1 MNKEMIVG
9 IVMEL
14 NPLHNGHKYL
24 IEKIK
29 NDYPNTKIVVI
40 TSGYFTM
47 RGEVS
52 ILSKDEKVKQLLK
65 LGIDLILEL
74 PIDQTLNSA
83 EMFAEKAI
91 NILSC
96 VGITHLAFGTENA
109 SIDEFLEIVKLTKD
123 TAFNKDIKEKTKT
136 MGLKL
141 AFSEVIKQYTN
152 NVYLANLTTSANNV
166 LGIEYLKSIENKSIK
181 PIIINRIGNDES
193 DESMN
198 SPYPSGTALRK
209 AFYNNIDINNYIP
222 YSFELLNHINEDI
235 LLKYFLSLLIN
246 QDFYK
251 TNYHTKEGIENY
263 IFNSLNKLFDDKLSL
278 NTLIDKLANKKYT
291 KSRIRRQLL
300 ILSLS
305 IKNNESKKVRI
316 LGFNKNGINL
326 IKKNSDIE
334 FFSSLKDADVAYY
347 NNEIAAATLY
357 SLITNKDYRKKEFL
371 YPIKEEIWKN

>member
-83 EMFAEKAI
+83 EIFAEKAI

-152 NVYLANLTTSANNV
+152 NVYLANLTSSANNV
-166 LGIEYLKSIENKSIK
+166 LGIEYLKAIENKSIK
-181 PIIINRIGNDES
+181 SIIINRIGNDES

-235 LLKYFLSLLIN
+235 LLKHFLSLLIN

-316 LGFNKNGINL
+316 LGFNNNGINL

-347 NNEIAAATLY
+347 DNEIAAATLY